1 MFYFNDLSRRCI
13 SVFLNEADFLE
24 KSLGLII
31 EVLEIILSVQ
41 RQHIYLEVISIYQL
55 TIEFYNYKFT
65 NVLTNY
71 LCRIYLWE
79 TTLDKKCPSRASTMI
94 F

>member
-1 MFYFNDLSRRCI
+1 MNYRYI

-24 KSLGLII
+24 KSLGLIM

-41 RQHIYLEVISIYQL
+41 RQHIYLEVI
-55 TIEFYNYKFT
+55 FYVHNDI
-65 NVLTNY
+65 VLLY
-71 LCRIYLWE
+71 LFYLKLFRIYLWE
-79 TTLDKKCPSRASTMI
+79 MIYGEKCRWKVLTMI